1 VLGTLAIPSASMA
14 IAVVAGIAGGLAVRS
29 LIGAFARADAIPL
42 SADATGAVGELSA
55 PIRADAAGE
64 VIYVLEGLRRS
75 AAARSIDNTPL
86 PRGTRVVIVRRERG
100 VAYVSPLDPLSAL
113 GEYPQSLEQPH
124 RVGAA
129 THNGDEGPATP

>member
-1 VLGTLAIPSASMA
+1 VI
-14 IAVVAGIAGGLAVRS
+14 AGIAGGLAVRS
-29 LIGAFARADAIPL
+29 LVSAFIRADAIPL

-75 AAARSIDNTPL
+75 AAAKSIDQAPL

-100 VAYVSPLDPLSAL
+100 VAYVSPLDPLSVLDASAQMTNL
-113 GEYPQSLEQPH
+113 PE
-124 RVGAA
+124 RAGARDSA
-129 THNGDEGPATP
+129 EGPPAL

>member
-1 VLGTLAIPSASMA
+1 
-14 IAVVAGIAGGLAVRS
+14 VVAGIAGGLAIRS

-75 AAARSIDNTPL
+75 AAARSVDNALL

-100 VAYVSPLDPLSAL
+100 VAYVSPLDPLSAF
-113 GEYPQSLEQPH
+113 GEYPQSVEQPD

-129 THNGDEGPATP
+129 AREGEQGPATP